1 MDYSRSWTQPGQG
14 YDLKERVNM
23 NLKPDNPKDKVGD
36 AVNRRTEYSHIY
48 VSGLPTA
55 DMKSLVKEFGSI
67 VDTKWL
73 KKDVWGTVGKNRNDV
88 VIKGRE
94 VHITNGKL
102 GHLGGSQADVAMVQ
116 KQIARWI
123 ESGMDK
129 GLSIKIGSV
138 LHSQI

>member
-23 NLKPDNPKDKVGD
+23 NLKPDNPNDKVGD
-36 AVNRRTEYSHIY
+36 ATNRRTEYSHIY
-48 VSGLPTA
+48 VSGLKPDVA
-55 DMKSLVKEFGSI
+55 KKLVKEFGKI

-116 KQIARWI
+116 KQIARWV
-123 ESGMDK
+123 ESVAET
-129 GLSIKIGSV
+129 SEIVKIGSV
-138 LHSQI
+138 LHSQR